1 MQQKIILIG
10 LILSNLFACISF
22 GQSCPPE
29 TNINFEYA
37 IYFSENSNISKENII
52 QYIQEN
58 YKDFQLIDS
67 LPSSPFE
74 LKTMLNIIEVNNVPR
89 DFVAPD
95 MEYLKYCGR
104 GMDEQQQKTL
114 QSSKYVLVFNFFTAK
129 AKLIPTM
136 QKANRLMLE
145 LSKNRNDF
153 IWDSMTR
160 ECFSREFWKGNR
172 LIKGETIN
180 LSRHITMHLYP
191 KGDYCRLITLGMQ
204 KFDLP
209 DICIENLSCY
219 SNMSLASLINLTAQ
233 AMHEEENLLVDWTL
247 TPHIDSLKNQEL
259 KEMLIN
265 SLEEN
270 AQKTASLKFKEG
282 KWEEGDPDNFIIEM
296 EFSQKNPQVEQE
308 ALISTIF
315 GSKDEISYISHNE
328 RILAASEK
336 AKEKIPELYK
346 KFNEGLSVGT
356 TLLFKFPFENKEEQ
370 REWMWVEVIEWK
382 NDQVV
387 GLLQNDPQVVPHLKA
402 GQKVIKDVNLMFDY
416 ILYFEDG
423 TSEGNETGKIMM
435 GQ

>member
-1 MQQKIILIG
+1 
-10 LILSNLFACISF
+10 
-22 GQSCPPE
+22 
-29 TNINFEYA
+29 
-37 IYFSENSNISKENII
+37 
-52 QYIQEN
+52 
-58 YKDFQLIDS
+58 
-67 LPSSPFE
+67 
-74 LKTMLNIIEVNNVPR
+74 MLNITEVNNVPK

-104 GMDEQQQKTL
+104 GMDEQQKKTL
-114 QSSKYVLVFNFFTAK
+114 QSSKYVLIFNFFTEK

-160 ECFSREFWKGNR
+160 ECFSREFWKGNL
-172 LIKGETIN
+172 LIEGETIN
-180 LSRHITMHLYP
+180 LSQHITMHLYP

-233 AMHEEENLLVDWTL
+233 AMYEEEILLVNWTL

-282 KWEEGDPDNFIIEM
+282 TWEEGDPDNFIIEM
-296 EFSQKNPQVEQE
+296 EFSKKNPQVEQE

-382 NDQVV
+382 NDRVV
-387 GLLQNDPQVVPHLKA
+387 GLLQNDPQVVTHLKA

-423 TSEGNETGKIMM
+423 TSEGNETGKIIM
-435 GQ
+435 GK